1 MPETGIRELKI
12 RASEIVR
19 HVRERKVRYIIT
31 HRGRPVAVLGPVEGT
46 PLPEAGTADASAW
59 QQLEQLGKKIGKGW
73 RSQKKS
79 LKALSK
85 TSRRAAE
92 GPFTLEHKVFLNA
105 FNP

>member
-46 PLPEAGTADASAW
+46 PLPEASTPDASAW

-73 RSQKKS
+73 RSRKNS
-79 LKALSK
+79 SDLLSE
-85 TSRRAAE
+85 SRR
-92 GPFTLEHKVFLNA
+92 
-105 FNP
+105 